1 MPRTW
6 LARVSKDEAAPHA
19 SRRIAAQPSSWRRL
33 VPGGAAMLLSMRGR
47 RTFSGCRR
55 DADIDAV
62 VAHLN
67 DDPSQAG
74 FWVAAVA
81 GRVAVGIPG
90 PPKAEEGVLLGGTQ

>member
-67 DDPSQAG
+67 DDRAQAG
-74 FWVAAVA
+74 FLVAAVGA
-81 GRVAVGIPG
+81 RLRVGIPAH
-90 PPKAEEGVLLGGTQ
+90 PKGGAGCLL

>member
-55 DADIDAV
+55 DADIYAG

-67 DDPSQAG
+67 HARLQAG
-74 FWVAAVA
+74 LPDRA
-81 GRVAVGIPG
+81 GVGRSRSGLPALPTRT
-90 PPKAEEGVLLGGTQ
+90 PPSLS

>member
-67 DDPSQAG
+67 DDRAPAG

-81 GRVAVGIPG
+81 GRVACAFPATAQGAAV
-90 PPKAEEGVLLGGTQ
+90 ALLGG